1 MKARGTY
8 CVPTISAWNDADKD
22 ENPVIQLRGRAMQPR
37 GRDTTAR
44 AWKMGIKIV
53 AGTDNNYEAASSR
66 GPAGEII
73 QLVRSGMPP
82 MEAIESG
89 TSVSAGGSGVG
100 RRVGAIKPGMGGGLG
115 GGGGAP
121 L

>member
-1 MKARGTY
+1 
-8 CVPTISAWNDADKD
+8 
-22 ENPVIQLRGRAMQPR
+22 MQPR

-89 TSVSAGGSGVG
+89 TSVSAECLGVG
-100 RRVGAIKPGMGGGLG
+100 KRVGAIKPGMAGDLVAVDANPLTDI
-115 GGGGAP
+115 GALEDLVLVVHDGRVVLNRLQP
-121 L
+121 